1 MTIVTMKQLLE
12 AGFHFGHQ
20 TKRWNPK
27 MKKYLFNAR
36 NGIYII
42 DLRKTLEKFHEAY
55 NFLVETASQGEK
67 VLFVGTK
74 KQAQETIAQE
84 ANRCNMPYVTQRWLG
99 GMLTNFVTVRK
110 SILKLKKLEK
120 MGEEDKLRTLPKK
133 EVLKLEKERQ
143 RLEKSLGG
151 VKTLEKLPKALF
163 LIDPKKEKTAINEA
177 KRMQIPVVA
186 LVDTN
191 CDPDGIDYVIP
202 GNDDAIRA
210 IRLVT
215 SKMADAILE
224 GKTAYL
230 DQIAV
235 LSEGKLPEEVTEF
248 LPLGTIVE
256 IPEEAFEEKLKEE
269 SDETRGK
276 KKRPGKKRIETGR
289 SEERRVGKECR
300 SRWSPYH

>member
-27 MKKYLFNAR
+27 MKEYLFNAR

-276 KKRPGKKRIETGR
+276 KKRPGKKRIETGEVAELEA
-289 SEERRVGKECR
+289 SV
-300 SRWSPYH
+300 

>member
-1 MTIVTMKQLLE
+1 LTIVTMKQLLE

-276 KKRPGKKRIETGR
+276 KKRPGKKRIETGEVAELEA
-289 SEERRVGKECR
+289 SV
-300 SRWSPYH
+300 